1 MFRSDK
7 SAIMV
12 SMTLGNTSILFR
24 RLRATA
30 ATTATE
36 LSGQPAVLLLTIGG
50 VVATALIPFLQ
61 FHSFG
66 EAGRLARDGGLAYQ
80 LVIGLAIAVVSASC
94 SIHDEVADGTAAA
107 ALAKPVS
114 RELFLVGKWLGVM
127 AVTARFWF
135 SMLAATL
142 LAERVAERIDGYDY
156 VTDRPAQFVLFL
168 VPLLALVAAGYLHN
182 RRHARFCRTA
192 LRILSWLLAAAVGL
206 ALLFTRSTACSPSL
220 SNLHLA
226 VIPVSGLILLALGTY
241 AAIATALATRLR
253 ATPALIL
260 CLLLLLLGLSSDTLL
275 SPAFPAAIRIFAAA
289 LPNIQSFWM
298 CDALAPGGALPP
310 LYLLRAALYAAAL
323 SAAALGAAM
332 LAFRGK
338 DIP

>member
-1 MFRSDK
+1 MSIQFRRI
-7 SAIMV
+7 SAI
-12 SMTLGNTSILFR
+12 
-24 RLRATA
+24 AT
-30 ATTATE
+30 TTATE
-36 LSGQPAVLLLTIGG
+36 LCGQPAVLLLTVGG
-50 VVATALIPFLQ
+50 VAATALIPFLQ
-61 FHSFG
+61 FHTFG
-66 EAGRLARDGGLAYQ
+66 EPGRLARDGGLAYQ

-94 SIHDEVADGTAAA
+94 SIHDEVENGTAAA
-107 ALAKPVS
+107 ALAKPVP
-114 RELFLVGKWLGVM
+114 RELFLVGKWIGVM
-127 AVTARFWF
+127 SVTTRFWF

-168 VPLLALVAAGYLHN
+168 IPILALVAAGYLHN

-192 LRILSWLLAAAVGL
+192 LRILSWLLAAAIVP
-206 ALLFTRSTACSPSL
+206 AILFTRSTVLSPSL

-226 VIPVSGLILLALGTY
+226 VVPVSALILLALGIY

-253 ATPALIL
+253 ATPALVV

-275 SPAFPAAIRIFAAA
+275 SPSSPMFVRILATPI
-289 LPNIQSFWM
+289 PNIQSFWM
-298 CDALAPGGALPP
+298 CDSLAPGGALPP
-310 LYLLRAALYAAAL
+310 FYLLRATLYAAAL

-332 LAFRGK
+332 LSFRGK

>member
-1 MFRSDK
+1 
-7 SAIMV
+7 MV
-12 SMTLGNTSILFR
+12 REMSSTATSIFFR
-24 RLRATA
+24 RIRAIAT
-30 ATTATE
+30 TTATE
-36 LSGQPAVLLLTIGG
+36 LSGQPAVLLLTVGG
-50 VVATALIPFLQ
+50 VVATALVPFLQ

-127 AVTARFWF
+127 SVTARFWI
-135 SMLAATL
+135 STLAATL
-142 LAERVAERIDGYDY
+142 LAERVAERIDGHDY

-168 VPLLALVAAGYLHN
+168 VPILALVAAGYLHN

-192 LRILSWLLAAAVGL
+192 LRILSWLLASAL
-206 ALLFTRSTACSPSL
+206 ALAVLFTRNTSLSPSL

-226 VIPVSGLILLALGTY
+226 VVPVSALILLALGTY

-253 ATPALIL
+253 ATPALVI

-275 SPAFPAAIRIFAAA
+275 APSTPALVRFLAAPV
-289 LPNIQSFWM
+289 PNIQSFWM
-298 CDALAPGGALPP
+298 CDALAPGGTMPP
-310 LYLLRAALYAAAL
+310 LYLIRATLYAAAL
-323 SAAALGAAM
+323 SAAALGVAM